1 MAVLGCIAD
10 DFTGA
15 SDAASFL
22 AAGGMAVR
30 LFNGIP
36 EGKAEIDR
44 IKEWLRSGTPAGG
57 DTGAALVVALKTRTQ
72 PAGQSVRD
80 SLAALRWLRDQGASQ
95 FYVKY
100 CSTFDSTPA
109 GNIGPIADA
118 SMEFTGSPYTL
129 LCPSLP
135 VNGRTVAAGHLYV
148 NGVPLDQSPMKDHPL
163 NPMWDSFLPA
173 LMEPQSR
180 WECLLLERACLS
192 YSRETVEAGLM
203 KKARSLG
210 LDRFYV
216 VPDYGNTQDGERI
229 AALFGHLPLLTG
241 GSGLLEPLA
250 RRLTGGSRAQET
262 REGEY
267 ETGEG
272 GDCGRQSGNYTRQSG
287 DCAVQAGVFA
297 SSPALLLAGSCS
309 PATLAQIAYFES
321 RGGIAKKLEPALV
334 LDHSPEEAAQS
345 LWIFLENH
353 RGQPVLIY
361 SSETAEQ
368 LQATKK
374 LAGGRPLSPLLEET
388 VALLASRAVERGW
401 RRLIVAG
408 GETSGAVTRKLG
420 LNSYDIGASVAPGV
434 PVLIPPQFPELRIV
448 LKSGNFGQKDFFF
461 RALEITG
468 DDKICEPQRGDVT

>member
-36 EGKAEIDR
+36 EGKPETDR

-72 PAGQSVRD
+72 PAGQAVRD
-80 SLAALRWLRDQGASQ
+80 SLAALRWLRNQGAGQ

-118 SMEFTGSPYTL
+118 AMEFTGSPYTL

-192 YSRETVEAGLM
+192 YSRETVEAGLI
-203 KKARSLG
+203 KKARNLG

-229 AALFGHLPLLTG
+229 VALFGHLPLLTG

-250 RRLTGGSRAQET
+250 RSLTGGGRAQET

-267 ETGEG
+267 EPDGSG
-272 GDCGRQSGNYTRQSG
+272 GCGRQT
-287 DCAVQAGVFA
+287 GVFTT
-297 SSPALLLAGSCS
+297 SPALLLAGSCS
-309 PATLAQIAYFES
+309 PATLAQIAYFKS

-334 LDHSPEEAAQS
+334 LDRSPEEAALS
-345 LWIFLENH
+345 LWRFLENH
-353 RGQPVLIY
+353 RSQPVLIY
-361 SSETAEQ
+361 SSETAQQ
-368 LQATKK
+368 LQATRK

-388 VALLASRAVERGW
+388 VALLASRAVKRGW

-461 RALEITG
+461 RALDITG
-468 DDKICEPQRGDVT
+468 TPESANRREEI

>member
-30 LFNGIP
+30 LFSGIP
-36 EGKAEIDR
+36 EGEAEKGR
-44 IKEWLRSGTPAGG
+44 IKEWLYGGTPAGG

-72 PAGQSVRD
+72 PAGQAVRD
-80 SLAALRWLRDQGASQ
+80 SLAALRWLRNQGAGQ

-118 SMEFTGSPYTL
+118 AMEFTGSPYTL

-148 NGVPLDQSPMKDHPL
+148 NGGPLDQSPMKDHPL
-163 NPMWDSFLPA
+163 TPMWDSFLPA

-192 YSRETVEAGLM
+192 YSRETVEAGLI
-203 KKARSLG
+203 KKARNLG

-250 RRLTGGSRAQET
+250 RSLTGGGKAQET

-267 ETGEG
+267 ETGG
-272 GDCGRQSGNYTRQSG
+272 GGGCDRQT
-287 DCAVQAGVFA
+287 GVFT

-334 LDHSPEEAAQS
+334 LDRSPEEAAQS
-345 LWIFLENH
+345 LWRFLENH
-353 RGQPVLIY
+353 RSQPVLIY
-361 SSETAEQ
+361 SSETAQQ
-368 LQATKK
+368 LQATRK

-461 RALEITG
+461 RALDITG
-468 DDKICEPQRGDVT
+468 TPESSNRREEM